1 MSGKERW
8 RKKSDGWVS
17 HSPDKHILKASIVAR
32 LCALIIIRATSGLHI
47 ATYGT

>member
-47 ATYGT
+47 PIDVT